1 MKRLI
6 ELAKKIQN
14 KELREKTID
23 MLKNFEITNK
33 RFKKYKKIPLE
44 KAFGGPTQFHH
55 DYEGG
60 LLDHTY
66 SVTKLCLQIAN
77 VFEEVYGIEVNRDYL
92 IAGALLHD
100 IMKMYWYRKEGNIVV
115 PTDAMIDHG
124 IWACCEL
131 YLRDFPEE
139 VIHIIA
145 SHFGPQGPN
154 PPQTIEAIILFYADS
169 LDANVDMSVRKKN
182 LETFLL

>member
-6 ELAKKIQN
+6 ELAKKI
-14 KELREKTID
+14 KDKDLREKTLD
-23 MLKNFEITNK
+23 VLKNFEIKNK
-33 RFKKYKKIPLE
+33 HFKKYKKIPLD

-60 LLDHTY
+60 LVEHTY
-66 SVTKLCLQIAN
+66 SVTLLCLQMAD
-77 VFEEVYGIEVNRDYL
+77 VFEKVYGLEVNRDHL

-100 IMKMYWYRKEGNIVV
+100 IMKMYWYKKEGNLVV
-115 PTDAMIDHG
+115 STDAMIDHG

-169 LDANVDMSVRKKN
+169 LDANIDMHRRKKEFEV
-182 LETFLL
+182 LFL